1 MSTDKPLL
9 SDPEPP
15 AVLGPEISAVQP
27 PMAAPAPTDPAA
39 KLVWRWSVALPL
51 LVAALALLLGLLLW
65 QKISGIQSHLAK
77 QSADAGQMSAEAM
90 ALSKQATDQ
99 VQAMM
104 ARLALAE
111 AKLSEVALQRS
122 QLEELMQS
130 LSRSRDEN
138 LVVDIESALRLAQQQ
153 AQLTGSVEPLLAA
166 LRSAEQRIAKT
177 AQPRLAPVRRA
188 ILQDLERL
196 KSAKVADTPGLLI
209 RMDGAVSQLE
219 DLPLVSQVGSAV
231 RRDAVSQEK
240 IPAWVP
246 QAWQS
251 AWQQFMVEVMRLLR
265 VTRVDHADALLLAP
279 EQTFFVRENLKLLL
293 LNARIGLLSRQYDA
307 VRHDLDKASQ
317 SIRKH
322 AMPDARKTQVLLQS
336 LAQMQQQLQA
346 TEIPRLD
353 GTLSALATAAAGR

>member
-1 MSTDKPLL
+1 MSTDPHTSPDSPSALAAQTVASVVALTPGTDGPSKPGW
-9 SDPEPP
+9 S
-15 AVLGPEISAVQP
+15 
-27 PMAAPAPTDPAA
+27 
-39 KLVWRWSVALPL
+39 WSV
-51 LVAALALLLGLLLW
+51 LVPTVLAALALLVGLLLW
-65 QKISGIQSHLAK
+65 QKITAIQGHLAQ
-77 QSADAGQMSAEAM
+77 QSADAGQVSAQAM

-104 ARLALAE
+104 ARLTLAE
-111 AKLSEVALQRS
+111 AKIAEVALQRS

-166 LRSAEQRIAKT
+166 LRTAEQRIAKT

-188 ILQDLERL
+188 ILQDTERL

-219 DLPLVSQVGSAV
+219 DLPLASQVGSAV
-231 RRDAVSQEK
+231 RSEAPAPEK
-240 IPAWVP
+240 IPGWVP
-246 QAWQS
+246 KAWHA
-251 AWQQFMVEVMRLLR
+251 AWQQAAAELMRLLR
-265 VTRVDHADALLLAP
+265 VTRVDDADALLLAP

-293 LNARIGLLSRQYDA
+293 LNARMGLLSRQYDA

-317 SIRKH
+317 YVRKH
-322 AMPDARKTQVLLQS
+322 GLPQARKTQVLLQS
-336 LAQMQQQLQA
+336 LAQMQEQLQA

-353 GTLSALATAAAGR
+353 ATLSALATAAAGR